1 MPVYDT
7 GEGENIANPLFSRIL
22 WYEGSE
28 KYHKTQ
34 NIQPFMIW
42 SEPLKLDKLRG
53 FTCDIVLKLNSG
65 NLMRLGNLTAKLPI
79 LTHVISKRNHAPP
92 HLKPCDLEAE
102 SCKINHLT
110 ISELKVEFR
119 PECPQTM
126 HSTNGRLLRGTKTD
140 RFKSENHQEASYGIP
155 EVF

>member
-1 MPVYDT
+1 MRY
-7 GEGENIANPLFSRIL
+7 R
-22 WYEGSE
+22 
-28 KYHKTQ
+28 TQ
-34 NIQPFMIW
+34 IKQRKSDETRESNR
-42 SEPLKLDKLRG
+42 ED
-53 FTCDIVLKLNSG
+53 
-65 NLMRLGNLTAKLPI
+65 PI
-79 LTHVISKRNHAPP
+79 SN
-92 HLKPCDLEAE
+92 PCDLEAE

-110 ISELKVEFR
+110 PCELKVEFR